1 MLRRCCTIWNIN
13 LRFKVKSVVLC
24 VQFVESTSKPS
35 ARAHKK
41 PHCYCFTFR
50 GGSFLLFLGE
60 RVHHPLGQMALKFPQ
75 PRPVLECLLV
85 CQTFT
90 LLQLKRFFQNFTSSE
105 EFSWS
110 VGKASFN
117 IEIPFYLYCTFY
129 YLICAFD
136 NFTLF
141 SFLHYNRN

>member
-1 MLRRCCTIWNIN
+1 MLYYLEYQFEIQSEICRALCLVRWVH
-13 LRFKVKSVVLC
+13 FKALC
-24 VQFVESTSKPS
+24 QS
-35 ARAHKK
+35 AQKA
-41 PHCYCFTFR
+41 
-50 GGSFLLFLGE
+50 SLLLFHVPR
-60 RVHHPLGQMALKFPQ
+60 RVFPALLRWTCSP
-75 PRPVLECLLV
+75 PPGSDGLEVSSAAPSVGMSPV

-90 LLQLKRFFQNFTSSE
+90 LLLLKRFFQNFTSSE